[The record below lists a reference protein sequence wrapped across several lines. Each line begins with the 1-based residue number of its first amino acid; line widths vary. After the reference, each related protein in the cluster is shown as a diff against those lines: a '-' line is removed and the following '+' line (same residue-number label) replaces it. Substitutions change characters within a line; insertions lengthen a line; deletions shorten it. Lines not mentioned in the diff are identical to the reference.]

1 MGNKSVLPMMQA
13 LSGVR
18 IQMPD
23 EGAVEE
29 ITNKEEDF
37 VSNRPLFANVS
48 YFVGIFF
55 LAKWSFVFLPL
66 TISGI

>member
-48 YFVGIFF
+48 YFAGIFF
-55 LAKWSFVFLPL
+55 
-66 TISGI
+66 